1 MGNFELISFADD
13 DALARAG
20 AEEWLKELER
30 ANRSGVGPVARR
42 LWAEGARRFFVAAA
56 DLAKAHGDILPLVHF
71 FWGDERCVPPTD
83 PESNFAL
90 ANELLL
96 VPLAVPG
103 RQIHRVRGEEA
114 PEVAAGEAERE
125 LRQVAPSEAGG
136 QPVLD
141 LVFLGLGEDG
151 HVASLFPGEAAEV
164 MASRAVY
171 RPVTS
176 VKPPP
181 RRITLGY
188 PAIAASQQV
197 WVLASGPGKAAALRA
212 SLSPEGQ
219 TPLARVLRLRSH
231 TRIFTDISG

>member
-1 MGNFELISFADD
+1 MGDFELVSFADD
-13 DALARAG
+13 EALARAVAG
-20 AEEWLKELER
+20 KWLKELER
-30 ANRSGVGPVARR
+30 AKQSGVPYLVALSGGRV
-42 LWAEGARRFFVAAA
+42 ARRFFVAAA

-141 LVFLGLGEDG
+141 LFVHMSPWGERLTILDRTG
-151 HVASLFPGEAAEV
+151 S
-164 MASRAVY
+164 
-171 RPVTS
+171 
-176 VKPPP
+176 
-181 RRITLGY
+181 I
-188 PAIAASQQV
+188 
-197 WVLASGPGKAAALRA
+197 
-212 SLSPEGQ
+212 
-219 TPLARVLRLRSH
+219 RLRP
-231 TRIFTDISG
+231 F